1 LHGVIDRV
9 DVDALGQ
16 LRVIDYKTG
25 SSRLEMRD
33 LEEGRRLQITVYGLA
48 AEGMLKLGRL
58 TEGVYWKIRQAG
70 PSALKLEALNY
81 VSEAGK
87 HYAGVNGAADL
98 VRDYI
103 GNYVAGIREGDFR
116 PRPPEGGCP
125 AYCPARLFCWRY
137 QPA

>member
-1 LHGVIDRV
+1 
-9 DVDALGQ
+9 
-16 LRVIDYKTG
+16 
-25 SSRLEMRD
+25 
-33 LEEGRRLQITVYGLA
+33 
-48 AEGMLKLGRL
+48 
-58 TEGVYWKIRQAG
+58 VYWKIRQAG
-70 PSALKLEALNY
+70 ASALKLEALNY

-98 VRDYI
+98 ARHYI